1 MNVKKEELLS
11 NLDSLYEK
19 FEQMDKKLT
28 NILRNSTDTHNN
40 IDNDLQLTSNLKKSI
55 KFNIIELQEKIGCI
69 DT

>member
-1 MNVKKEELLS
+1 MDVKKEELLS

-28 NILRNSTDTHNN
+28 NVLRNNTDTHNN
-40 IDNDLQLTSNLKKSI
+40 LDDDLQWATDLKKTI
-55 KFNIIELQEKIGCI
+55 KSNIMALQEKIGFI